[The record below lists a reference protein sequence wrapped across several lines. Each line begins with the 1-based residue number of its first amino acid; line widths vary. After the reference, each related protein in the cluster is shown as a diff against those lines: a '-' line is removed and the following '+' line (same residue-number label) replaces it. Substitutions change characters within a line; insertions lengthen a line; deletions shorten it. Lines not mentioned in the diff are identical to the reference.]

1 MDLSTMAAKLEEGMY
16 KDRFAFQADFQLM
29 IANAKTYNMPESFVH
44 SESVALETAFEKR
57 GFYFSCLLFLS
68 STQFILEWAAIN
80 HTLEVASKNAPP
92 PPPEPIP
99 PPKPAARVVLPP
111 SKPTP
116 RPSPAPQ
123 KLAAPSMASAP
134 ATSSTS
140 ARPMIK
146 LKVGGNAPPAKPP
159 AKASPSA
166 PAPAPVSAPSVA
178 TSVKPPKRKAKPQSP
193 PLISPEAPPPPY
205 VDDGSHDILQE
216 VLAIEREQSEQRQRS
231 FVDKDKPGLK
241 RKKVDLLDED
251 DILAL
256 ATPSKKD
263 RPTPP
268 SVASGSKP
276 SVSLSSRASSSK
288 PSAPSVKIS
297 TKPSEPRTAHP
308 SPVPP
313 ATASLKGKERAIN
326 HPTPT
331 PPPTNVA
338 RKVVA
343 QTPFQKSKCKEL
355 LKTLLRVPE
364 AQIFAIPVDPVLHGC
379 PTSVLLISPR
389 HLF

>member
-1 MDLSTMAAKLEEGMY
+1 
-16 KDRFAFQADFQLM
+16 
-29 IANAKTYNMPESFVH
+29 
-44 SESVALETAFEKR
+44 
-57 GFYFSCLLFLS
+57 
-68 STQFILEWAAIN
+68 
-80 HTLEVASKNAPP
+80 
-92 PPPEPIP
+92 
-99 PPKPAARVVLPP
+99 
-111 SKPTP
+111 
-116 RPSPAPQ
+116 
-123 KLAAPSMASAP
+123 
-134 ATSSTS
+134 
-140 ARPMIK
+140 MIK
-146 LKVGGNAPPAKPP
+146 LKVGGTGPPAKLPP
-159 AKASPSA
+159 KASPSA
-166 PAPAPVSAPSVA
+166 PAPTPVSTPSVA
-178 TSVKPPKRKAKPQSP
+178 TSVKPTKRKTKPQSP

-216 VLAIEREQSEQRQRS
+216 VLAIEREQSERQRS
-231 FVDKDKPGLK
+231 LVDKDKPGLK

-276 SVSLSSRASSSK
+276 TVTLSSRASSSK

-297 TKPSEPRTAHP
+297 ARPPEPRTAHA

-313 ATASLKGKERAIN
+313 ATASLKGKERATN
-326 HPTPT
+326 HATPT

-338 RKVVA
+338 KKVVA

-379 PTSVLLISPR
+379 PTYVLYITIPAYFLTNV
-389 HLF
+389 